1 MDSMNNRNVERA
13 WEYHEATK
21 HSYMSIRSRP
31 HYLDWGNQPSPFK
44 VYPKIDV
51 LPLPRQVRQT
61 RVPALSA
68 IADIVAVSQKQ
79 AVPDLTAVAQILYF
93 SAGITRRRSY
103 PGGEI
108 FFRAAACTGA
118 LYEIELYV
126 VCADL
131 PDLGAGLYHFAPAEF
146 GLHKLREG
154 DYRHIL
160 MKAAGDESAV
170 SHAPVTIICT
180 GTYWR
185 NAWKYQA
192 RTYRHFGWDN
202 GTILANLLAIATAIR
217 LPAKLVCG
225 FVDEDVNQLLDLD
238 TQREVAF
245 SMIPVGRMESLPR
258 EVPLVVAPLEFQM
271 LPSSK
276 KEVDYPS
283 MREVHAASSLQ
294 SKEEVSSWRAGIP
307 PQERSPGATTVTLIR
322 LRSLPDSEM
331 PSDAIEDVILRRGSA
346 RRFKREAIS
355 FAQLSTMLE
364 RATRGVATDFLD
376 SPGMQLNDL
385 YLIVHAVEGLKSGA
399 YYFHRERQSLECLKE
414 GDFRDQAGYL
424 GLEQE
429 LPADASVAIFF
440 LAELRRIL
448 ERFGN
453 RGYRAVQLEAGG
465 LGGKLYLAAYA
476 QQLGATG
483 LTFYDDDVVKFFSP
497 HAEGKSAIF
506 LVALGRSARRSVTND

>member
-1 MDSMNNRNVERA
+1 MNNRNVERA

-68 IADIVAVSQKQ
+68 IADIVPASQTQ
-79 AVPDLTAVAQILYF
+79 AVPDLTAVAQMLYF
-93 SAGITRRRSY
+93 SAGITRRRAY

-146 GLHKLREG
+146 SLHKLREG

-160 MKAAGDESAV
+160 MKAAGDEPAV
-170 SHAPVTIICT
+170 SHAPLTIICT
-180 GTYWR
+180 GIYWR

-202 GTILANLLAIATAIR
+202 GTILANLLAIATAMR

-225 FVDEDVNQLLDLD
+225 FVDEDVNRLLDLD

-294 SKEEVSSWRAGIP
+294 SKEEVSSWRASIP

-322 LRSLPDSEM
+322 LQSLSDSEM

-346 RRFKREAIS
+346 RRFRREPIS
-355 FAQLSTMLE
+355 FVQLSTMLE
-364 RATRGVATDFLD
+364 RATRGVPADFLD
-376 SPGMQLNDL
+376 SPKMQLNDL
-385 YLIVHAVEGLKSGA
+385 YLIVHAIEGLKPGA
-399 YYFHRERQSLECLKE
+399 YYFDRERQSLECLKE

-453 RGYRAVQLEAGG
+453 RGYRAAQLEAGII
-465 LGGKLYLAAYA
+465 GGKLYLAAYA
-476 QQLGATG
+476 QQLAATG

-497 HAEGKSAIF
+497 HAEGKAAIF
-506 LVALGRSARRSVTND
+506 LVALGKSARRSELSD